1 MNNNNTKNNKN
12 NLFQIYTH
20 LIWLLL
26 YIGIGIALSFI
37 LPFPASFVVLLLVLI
52 VLNIY
57 RTDLTLKRQ
66 GKGGIKG
73 LYKSMSSSIANQS
86 SGFGVE
92 GTGYNPIK
100 FYCINCGYEH
110 GDNACPKCGSKAV
123 KVG

>member
-1 MNNNNTKNNKN
+1 MNNNNIKNNKN
-12 NLFQIYTH
+12 NLFQNYNH
-20 LIWLLL
+20 LIWLLI
-26 YIGIGIALSFI
+26 YMGIGIALSFI
-37 LPFPASFVVLLLVLI
+37 LPFPLSFGVLLLVVI

-57 RTDLTLKRQ
+57 RTDLTLRRQ

-73 LYKSMSSSIANQS
+73 LYKSMSSSIANRGS
-86 SGFGVE
+86 DFGAEDTGF
-92 GTGYNPIK
+92 NPIK

>member
-1 MNNNNTKNNKN
+1 MNNNNAKN
-12 NLFQIYTH
+12 NLFQNYSH
-20 LIWLLL
+20 LIWLLI

-37 LPFPASFVVLLLVLI
+37 LPFPLSFGVLLLVLI

-73 LYKSMSSSIANQS
+73 LYKSMSSSIANRRS
-86 SGFGVE
+86 DDFAAE

-100 FYCINCGYEH
+100 YYCFNCGF
-110 GDNACPKCGSKAV
+110 
-123 KVG
+123 

>member
-1 MNNNNTKNNKN
+1 MNNNNVKNNIN
-12 NLFQIYTH
+12 NLFQNHNH
-20 LIWLLL
+20 LIWLLV

-37 LPFPASFVVLLLVLI
+37 LPFPQSFGVLLLVLI

-57 RTDLTLKRQ
+57 RTNRSLKRQ

-73 LYKSMSSSIANQS
+73 LYKSMTSSIANQS
-86 SGFGVE
+86 SGFGT

-110 GDNACPKCGSKAV
+110 KNNACPKCGSKAV

>member
-1 MNNNNTKNNKN
+1 MNNNNAKSNKN
-12 NLFQIYTH
+12 NLFQNYNQ
-20 LIWLLL
+20 LIWLLI

-37 LPFPASFVVLLLVLI
+37 LPFPLSFGVLLLVLI

-73 LYKSMSSSIANQS
+73 LYKSMSSSFANRRS
-86 SGFGVE
+86 DFAAE

-100 FYCINCGYEH
+100 FYCFNCGFEH
-110 GDNACPKCGSKAV
+110 RDNACPKCGSKAV

>member
-1 MNNNNTKNNKN
+1 MNNNNVKDNKN
-12 NLFQIYTH
+12 NLFQNYNH
-20 LIWLLL
+20 LIWLLT

-37 LPFPASFVVLLLVLI
+37 LPFPLSFGVLLLVLI

-57 RTDLTLKRQ
+57 RTDLSLGRQ

-73 LYKSMSSSIANQS
+73 LYKSMSSSIANRS
-86 SGFGVE
+86 SDFGAE
-92 GTGYNPIK
+92 NTGYNPIK